1 MKKGRKNC
9 RGQMDPEHSKNTA
22 YRINQAWLKRAKK
35 KPKRRR
41 RCGQDV
47 LYDRQINKMKEIIEH
62 PFKISITFC
71 IKRNFESI

>member
-35 KPKRRR
+35 NLK
-41 RCGQDV
+41 GEEDV
-47 LYDRQINKMKEIIEH
+47 VRMYYMIDK
-62 PFKISITFC
+62 
-71 IKRNFESI
+71 